1 MTETAG
7 IFSADLNIN
16 DNDELAIVIY
26 EPVIGFT
33 NSASS
38 VNENGVSYDV
48 EVSIE
53 YPMGSDISVDYDVT
67 AGTATGGGTDYTLA
81 SGTLTITSGDLSN
94 TFPVALTDD
103 GLPEGDETLEIT

>member
-67 AGTATGGGTDYTLA
+67 ARNCKLRWNGLYPGFWHINNYERQPFKY
-81 SGTLTITSGDLSN
+81 
-94 TFPVALTDD
+94 FPGCTN
-103 GLPEGDETLEIT
+103 